1 MIIWSL
7 AIVLAAQALA
17 PLVPPS
23 RDPSLTN
30 AFEEPRSSSGAT
42 SPIIVGSR
50 VRFKAPGVVSGR
62 VQGIVV
68 DRSATALT
76 IVVDQAPLL
85 VERNA
90 VTELDMSTGRR
101 RRWAEGLLLGVAA
114 GVAIGYATNVEDCF
128 RSTIGIAPTFD
139 PCTRSEA
146 ITYAMFF
153 TAPIGT
159 GLGYAFRTDH
169 WKRMPLESLR
179 VGLVPARGRGA
190 RFSIA
195 LGW

>member
-1 MIIWSL
+1 MLNWGL
-7 AIVLAAQALA
+7 AFVLVAQATA
-17 PLVPPS
+17 PFAPPS
-23 RDPSLTN
+23 RDPSPAN
-30 AFEEPRSSSGAT
+30 AFEEPRSSSGVT

-114 GVAIGYATNVEDCF
+114 GLGIGYATNVEDCF
-128 RSTIGIAPTFD
+128 PNTIGIAPTFD
-139 PCTRSEA
+139 TCKRSEA

-153 TAPIGT
+153 TLPIGT
-159 GLGYAFRTDH
+159 GIGYAFRKDH
-169 WKRMPLESLR
+169 WKRMPVESVR
-179 VGLVPARGRGA
+179 VTLVPTLGRGA
-190 RFSIA
+190 SMSMA